1 MNVLTRYI
9 VKEILKGSFIALIL
23 LLTLFNLFT
32 LTDELKNLGKGSYNL
47 SDIFTYLALT
57 SPHVCYEL
65 VPSSALLG
73 SLFVLGSMGNNREL
87 VAMRAAGV
95 SILGIVKSTLVA
107 GIILAIFAFCISELI
122 APTTEAQAQMLRA
135 VAQHKPLVMHA
146 KYGLW
151 LREGEQFINIRHVKE
166 NGELADI
173 SIYDSTFLQDQP
185 HLKSVTHAQNAVYVK
200 SNEWRLNDIMQSTI
214 STTQMLADKQ
224 DQKMWQTN
232 IAPDFMQI
240 AVVNPDNL
248 SLIDLS
254 HYIDFLKNNQ
264 QKAQK
269 FQLAFWER
277 VFNPLVIFVMLMVAT
292 PFVIGIRRG
301 IDVGGRMM
309 IGIVIGMS
317 FNIVDHIFGHLG
329 LIYDINPLIIVL
341 LPSALVISLSIYAI
355 KRVI

>member
-1 MNVLTRYI
+1 
-9 VKEILKGSFIALIL
+9 
-23 LLTLFNLFT
+23 
-32 LTDELKNLGKGSYNL
+32 
-47 SDIFTYLALT
+47 
-57 SPHVCYEL
+57 
-65 VPSSALLG
+65 
-73 SLFVLGSMGNNREL
+73 MGNNREL

-151 LREGEQFINIRHVKE
+151 LREGEQFINIRHIKE

-185 HLKSVTHAQNAVYVK
+185 HLKSITHAQNAVYVK
-200 SNEWRLNDIMQSTI
+200 SNEWRLEDIMQSTI
-214 STTQMLADKQ
+214 STTQMLSDKQ
-224 DQKMWQTN
+224 NQKMWQTN

-254 HYIDFLKNNQ
+254 HYIEFLKNNH

-292 PFVIGIRRG
+292 PFVIGVRRG

-317 FNIVDHIFGHLG
+317 FNIIDHIFGHLG

-341 LPSALVISLSIYAI
+341 LPSTLVSSLSIYAI

>member
-1 MNVLTRYI
+1 
-9 VKEILKGSFIALIL
+9 
-23 LLTLFNLFT
+23 
-32 LTDELKNLGKGSYNL
+32 
-47 SDIFTYLALT
+47 
-57 SPHVCYEL
+57 
-65 VPSSALLG
+65 
-73 SLFVLGSMGNNREL
+73 
-87 VAMRAAGV
+87 
-95 SILGIVKSTLVA
+95 
-107 GIILAIFAFCISELI
+107 
-122 APTTEAQAQMLRA
+122 
-135 VAQHKPLVMHA
+135 
-146 KYGLW
+146 
-151 LREGEQFINIRHVKE
+151 
-166 NGELADI
+166 
-173 SIYDSTFLQDQP
+173 
-185 HLKSVTHAQNAVYVK
+185 
-200 SNEWRLNDIMQSTI
+200 
-214 STTQMLADKQ
+214 
-224 DQKMWQTN
+224 MWQTN

-254 HYIDFLKNNQ
+254 HYIEFLKNNH

-317 FNIVDHIFGHLG
+317 FNIIDHIFGHLG

-341 LPSALVISLSIYAI
+341 LPSTLVSSLSIYAI

>member
-1 MNVLTRYI
+1 
-9 VKEILKGSFIALIL
+9 
-23 LLTLFNLFT
+23 
-32 LTDELKNLGKGSYNL
+32 
-47 SDIFTYLALT
+47 
-57 SPHVCYEL
+57 
-65 VPSSALLG
+65 
-73 SLFVLGSMGNNREL
+73 
-87 VAMRAAGV
+87 
-95 SILGIVKSTLVA
+95 
-107 GIILAIFAFCISELI
+107 
-122 APTTEAQAQMLRA
+122 
-135 VAQHKPLVMHA
+135 
-146 KYGLW
+146 
-151 LREGEQFINIRHVKE
+151 
-166 NGELADI
+166 
-173 SIYDSTFLQDQP
+173 
-185 HLKSVTHAQNAVYVK
+185 
-200 SNEWRLNDIMQSTI
+200 MQSTI
-214 STTQMLADKQ
+214 STTQMLANKQ
-224 DQKMWQTN
+224 NQKMWQTN

-254 HYIDFLKNNQ
+254 HYIDFLKNNH

-341 LPSALVISLSIYAI
+341 LPSAMVSSLSIYAI

>member
-1 MNVLTRYI
+1 
-9 VKEILKGSFIALIL
+9 
-23 LLTLFNLFT
+23 
-32 LTDELKNLGKGSYNL
+32 
-47 SDIFTYLALT
+47 
-57 SPHVCYEL
+57 
-65 VPSSALLG
+65 
-73 SLFVLGSMGNNREL
+73 
-87 VAMRAAGV
+87 
-95 SILGIVKSTLVA
+95 
-107 GIILAIFAFCISELI
+107 
-122 APTTEAQAQMLRA
+122 
-135 VAQHKPLVMHA
+135 
-146 KYGLW
+146 
-151 LREGEQFINIRHVKE
+151 
-166 NGELADI
+166 
-173 SIYDSTFLQDQP
+173 
-185 HLKSVTHAQNAVYVK
+185 
-200 SNEWRLNDIMQSTI
+200 
-214 STTQMLADKQ
+214 
-224 DQKMWQTN
+224 MWQTN

-254 HYIDFLKNNQ
+254 HYIEFLKNNH

-341 LPSALVISLSIYAI
+341 LPSTLVSSLSIYAI